1 MILTPTNPIIIDGQ
15 TYDRYT
21 ASLAINTE
29 YLGNYLDAQV
39 SMRLVPTRLDENNNV
54 VLAEDY
60 MIPLTLGTTEG
71 ITGPEEVAM
80 MGIFN
85 SVQNYILAKG
95 L

>member
-29 YLGNYLDAQV
+29 YIGNYLDAQV
-39 SMRLVPTRLDENNNV
+39 SMRLIPTRLDENNNV
-54 VLAEDY
+54 ILSEDN
-60 MIPLTLGTTEG
+60 MVPLTLATTEG
-71 ITGPEEVAM
+71 ITGPEETAM
-80 MGIFN
+80 LGIFS